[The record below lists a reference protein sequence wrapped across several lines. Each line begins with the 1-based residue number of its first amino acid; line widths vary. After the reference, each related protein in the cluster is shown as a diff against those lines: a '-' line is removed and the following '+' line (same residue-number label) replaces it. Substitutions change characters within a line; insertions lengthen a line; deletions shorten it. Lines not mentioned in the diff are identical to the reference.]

1 MNKNFKSVFFAVFI
15 ATISFFGSCVSENES
30 PSAAI
35 VGTWSFGSYSLLN
48 ATVNGQPALTY
59 LTSVMGLS
67 TQLAQSAQALFL
79 SGIIEETELETSKF
93 TFNAD
98 GTYVVRVDGVEEDSG
113 TYSLQNN
120 NTKLVLASVN
130 GDQEFDISSLTNNRL
145 VLVLDESEPFDVN
158 SDGTDEAVEFA
169 IEVTLVK

>member
-1 MNKNFKSVFFAVFI
+1 MIKNFKSVFFAVLI
-15 ATISFFGSCVSENES
+15 AAFSFLGSCISEDKS
-30 PSAAI
+30 PSATI
-35 VGTWSFGSYSLLN
+35 VGTWSFDSYSLQE
-48 ATVNGQPALTY
+48 ATINGQTALTY

-67 TQLAQSAQALFL
+67 PQVAQSVQALFL
-79 SGIIEETELETSKF
+79 SGIIEDAELETTKF

-98 GTYVVRVDGVEEDSG
+98 GTYVIRVDGVEEDSG

-120 NTKLVLASVN
+120 NTKLALTSVN
-130 GDQEFDISSLTNNRL
+130 GDQDFDVTSLTNNKL
-145 VLVLDESEPFDVN
+145 VLVLDESEPFDFN